1 MIAKNSKLLLLTV
14 AITAVCAVRGLRG
27 TAAESPSASDAQT
40 KTIVAAT
47 QAFLDSLSSEQRGK
61 VQFPFT
67 PLKTATAAKFSRTG
81 MGGGPSG
88 SGGGPGVNP
97 GRGSGGPGG
106 PEGRRQAPGGGGPG
120 MAAFGGFVGEKY
132 GEAVWSNYP
141 VSDVPRP
148 GLRLGRLG
156 AKQRDAVTHA
166 LQVLLSPKGY
176 QKVLDIMGSD
186 QALSDSGTPFA
197 AGTSAYTI
205 GIFGTPSATAPW
217 MLEFGG
223 HHLALNI
230 TMAGKHG
237 VITPTLTGAQPAV
250 YTANGK
256 TVRVLAQENDKA
268 FALLNALDETQRR
281 QALLNYRVNDLVLGP
296 GQAGVTIQP
305 EGVKASA
312 LNERQ
317 RALLLD
323 VISEWAGLINDAYA
337 TPRMAEIK
345 TGLDDTYFAWSGPT
359 THEPD
364 KNGSAYYRIQGPK
377 LVIEFSPQGVGG
389 DLTMHVHTM
398 YRDPTNDYGIKFTNV
413 P

>member
-1 MIAKNSKLLLLTV
+1 MIQKNWKLVILTV
-14 AITAVCAVRGLRG
+14 ATAALCAVPSG
-27 TAAESPSASDAQT
+27 TGATAKSPATTDAQT
-40 KTIVAAT
+40 ETIVAAT
-47 QAFLDSLSSEQRGK
+47 QAFLSSLSTEQRAK

-67 PLKTATAAKFSRTG
+67 PLKTASAAKFSRTG
-81 MGGGPSG
+81 T
-88 SGGGPGVNP
+88 GGPGA
-97 GRGSGGPGG
+97 GGPPGG
-106 PEGRRQAPGGGGPG
+106 PDGRPGPDGHPG
-120 MAAFGGFVGEKY
+120 MGPFGGFVGEKY

-148 GLRLGRLG
+148 GLRLGSLN
-156 AKQRDAVTHA
+156 ATQRDAVTRA

-176 QKVLDIMGSD
+176 QKALDIMGSD

-197 AGTSAYTI
+197 SGTDAYTI
-205 GIFGTPSATAPW
+205 GIFGTPSAIAPW

-230 TMAGKHG
+230 TIAGKQG

-250 YTANGK
+250 YTSNGK
-256 TVRVLAQENDKA
+256 TIRVLAQENDKA
-268 FALLNALDETQRR
+268 FALLNALDETQRK
-281 QALLNYRVNDLVLGP
+281 QALLNYHVNDLVLGP

-323 VISEWAGLINDAYA
+323 VISEWAGIINDAYA

-345 TGLDDTYFAWSGPT
+345 AGLDDTYFAWSGPT
-359 THEPD
+359 THEPG

-398 YRDPTNDYGIKFTNV
+398 YRDPTNDYGIKFTSV
-413 P
+413 Q